1 MNTTPT
7 PGIYKEPERFSASHL
22 AGIRT
27 DLQSAHA
34 ILKIVTLAMRA
45 EDDGSMSYAGEGGAG
60 HWSPAIGE
68 VVNRLDAVR
77 DRLMNTIDN
86 PSLDWTVALGL
97 AQALDAALWAQCSLS
112 PGLTLQEAQD
122 AIRVILEV
130 IAQMQAACTALNV
143 GNAANLH

>member
-1 MNTTPT
+1 MNTTAT
-7 PGIYKEPERFSASHL
+7 PSSYKAPERFSASHL
-22 AGIRT
+22 AGIST

-45 EDDGSMSYAGEGGAG
+45 EEDGSMVYARESGAA

-68 VVNRLDAVR
+68 VVTRLDAVR

-86 PSLDWTVALGL
+86 PALDWTVALGL
-97 AQALDAALWAQCSLS
+97 AQALDAALWAQCNLS

-130 IAQMQAACTALNV
+130 IGQLQAACTALNL
-143 GNAANLH
+143 GPATNLH

>member
-1 MNTTPT
+1 MNTNTTPSNC
-7 PGIYKEPERFSASHL
+7 KAPERFSASHL
-22 AGIRT
+22 AGIST

-45 EDDGSMSYAGEGGAG
+45 EEDGSMGYAGVSGAA

-68 VVNRLDAVR
+68 VVTRLDAVR

-86 PSLDWTVALGL
+86 PALDWTVALGL
-97 AQALDAALWAQCSLS
+97 AQALDAALWAQCNLS

-122 AIRVILEV
+122 AIRVTLEA
-130 IAQMQAACTALNV
+130 IAKLQTEVTALNL
-143 GNAANLH
+143 GHGANLH